1 MRELMRKVRKRY
13 VAFNTN
19 QAPPKKSLE
28 VAVTPVGYV
37 RPLETIPANTDRMQN
52 HLYMLVLPKMPLY
65 TTQKEL
71 TGAFHP

>member
-1 MRELMRKVRKRY
+1 MPGGEEANVRELMRKVRKRY

-37 RPLETIPANTDRMQN
+37 RQLAHI
-52 HLYMLVLPKMPLY
+52 
-65 TTQKEL
+65 
-71 TGAFHP
+71 

>member
-1 MRELMRKVRKRY
+1 MPILSGGGRIPGGEEADVRELMRKVRKRY

-37 RPLETIPANTDRMQN
+37 RQLAHI
-52 HLYMLVLPKMPLY
+52 
-65 TTQKEL
+65 
-71 TGAFHP
+71 